1 MRNVTTIAVVMIA
14 SVASAASFRPMTLRE
29 KAEKADLIV
38 VGTVLSIRQV
48 MPTNEFGYYTT
59 DDETSYMGP
68 TSIGVVEVSE
78 VWKQKDG
85 VTRFFRS
92 GVENTA
98 PRHIMVPCD
107 YKFHEEPSDLTKDR
121 KYVMFLRNLGANLY
135 HPLDPASTHVIEGD
149 RVAQFGMN
157 HPHNLSPQTKTEQ
170 IESFKKSVLAILG
183 SSRKG
188 DKAESQQKVNAAES
202 PTAKP

>member
-1 MRNVTTIAVVMIA
+1 MRNVTTIAVVLIA

-48 MPTNEFGYYTT
+48 MPTNELGYYIS

-92 GVENTA
+92 GVVNTA
-98 PRHIMVPCD
+98 PRHVMVPCD
-107 YKFHEEPSDLTKDR
+107 YKFHEECAHRFSLSQNHR
-121 KYVMFLRNLGANLY
+121 FWRSHILRFSCG
-135 HPLDPASTHVIEGD
+135 PT
-149 RVAQFGMN
+149 
-157 HPHNLSPQTKTEQ
+157 
-170 IESFKKSVLAILG
+170 SFS
-183 SSRKG
+183 
-188 DKAESQQKVNAAES
+188 
-202 PTAKP
+202 

>member
-1 MRNVTTIAVVMIA
+1 MRTIATIA
-14 SVASAASFRPMTLRE
+14 FVLSAAVASAAFFRPMTLHE
-29 KAEKADLIV
+29 KAEKADLII
-38 VGTVLSIRQV
+38 VGTVLSIREV
-48 MPTNEFGYYTT
+48 MPTNDFGYYVT

-92 GVENTA
+92 GVKNTA

-135 HPLDPASTHVIEGD
+135 HPLDPASTHVVEGD
-149 RVAQFGMN
+149 QVAKFGMN
-157 HPHNLSPQTKTEQ
+157 HSHSLSPKIETDQ
-170 IESFKKSVLAILG
+170 IESFKKSVLAILSG
-183 SSRKG
+183 SRDSEKN
-188 DKAESQQKVNAAES
+188 DAEHENKSSKS
-202 PTAKP
+202 PVSKP